1 MIGDCN
7 DGGRGIVYD
16 IADWRYCNA
25 LEGTIKVP
33 MLKPMR
39 IALDDRCFIAMY
51 VISVIAVTVRT
62 VIFVVVFVMVG
73 FTRGI
78 LAMDVRMVSSA
89 VPMMNQ
95 AHDARPIPTL
105 SLSIATSPF
114 DSTISTRHIDKT
126 VSRDKALVRLCF
138 RASHLGNGLKMLPT
152 EIVRGCVGT
161 PFAKDFDSQFDS
173 HAFGQ
178 GRINHTQ
185 ADCGPYDSS
194 RFGRGRTR
202 SNRTFTSI
210 TRVQMPSRT
219 PRVFALSMG
228 SDLLSAPEFRY
239 LRLRHL
245 CDLPTPTT
253 RIAHH
258 LH

>member
-95 AHDARPIPTL
+95 AHDA
-105 SLSIATSPF
+105 
-114 DSTISTRHIDKT
+114 
-126 VSRDKALVRLCF
+126 
-138 RASHLGNGLKMLPT
+138 
-152 EIVRGCVGT
+152 
-161 PFAKDFDSQFDS
+161 
-173 HAFGQ
+173 
-178 GRINHTQ
+178 
-185 ADCGPYDSS
+185 GP
-194 RFGRGRTR
+194 
-202 SNRTFTSI
+202 
-210 TRVQMPSRT
+210 
-219 PRVFALSMG
+219 
-228 SDLLSAPEFRY
+228 
-239 LRLRHL
+239 
-245 CDLPTPTT
+245 
-253 RIAHH
+253 
-258 LH
+258 